1 MKKLDAKML
10 EELGESAY
18 RELVAVYCKLR
29 DLKTSITRMHDDYV
43 AQAVPPE
50 LNRVQAIRLI
60 VDEAFDDLDRYL
72 RPQCDP
78 DSAYRTVE
86 RDE

>member
-1 MKKLDAKML
+1 
-10 EELGESAY
+10 
-18 RELVAVYCKLR
+18 
-29 DLKTSITRMHDDYV
+29 LKTSITRMHDDYV
-43 AQAVPPE
+43 AQAAPPE